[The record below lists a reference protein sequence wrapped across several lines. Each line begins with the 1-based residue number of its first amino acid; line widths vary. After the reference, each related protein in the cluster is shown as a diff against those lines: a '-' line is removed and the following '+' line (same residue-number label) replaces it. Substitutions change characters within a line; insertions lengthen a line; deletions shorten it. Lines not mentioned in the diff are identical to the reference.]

1 MSFKTDL
8 FAAAFLSTLWLVTAP
23 YSLGQA
29 GATVQISGVAQDASG
44 AVVPGVAIT
53 ATQSGTGANRRWVT
67 ASGGNYVMAQLPIG
81 PYQLTAEKAGFKTY
95 VQKGIVIQVGENP
108 TINVML
114 EVGAVGQSVEV
125 TANT

>member
-8 FAAAFLSTLWLVTAP
+8 FTAAFLGTVWLATAP
-23 YSLGQA
+23 DSLGQA
-29 GATVQISGVAQDASG
+29 VAAVQISGVAQDVSG

-53 ATQSGTGANRRWVT
+53 ATQTATGVTRRVLT
-67 ASGGNYVMAQLPIG
+67 GSDGNYVMAQLPIG

-108 TINVML
+108 TINVTL
-114 EVGAVGQSVEV
+114 EVGAVG
-125 TANT
+125 